1 MGGKVCVT
9 ATFGLYLL
17 SPANA
22 NLLLDRQVNAIVGV
36 DAVEFRT
43 KRTCRLRGERRL
55 AISDPS
61 EDLFKSGQPGS
72 KIGHRRL
79 QRGHAIEE
87 RFVGGVVHSSS
98 RCSSG
103 RRC

>member
-1 MGGKVCVT
+1 MT
-9 ATFGLYLL
+9 ATFGLYFL

-36 DAVEFRT
+36 DAVEFRP

-55 AISDPS
+55 ANSNPS

-79 QRGHAIEE
+79 QLGDPIVE
-87 RFVGGVVHSSS
+87 RFVGGVVHSS

>member
-1 MGGKVCVT
+1 MI
-9 ATFGLYLL
+9 ATFGLRFL

-36 DAVEFRT
+36 DATDFRP
-43 KRTCRLRGERRL
+43 KRTCRLRGKRRL
-55 AISDPS
+55 ERGDPS
-61 EDLFKSGQPGS
+61 EDLFKSCQPGS

-87 RFVGGVVHSSS
+87 RFVGGGGSQQQPVQQRAAVLIP
-98 RCSSG
+98 RA
-103 RRC
+103 